1 MTDVEELVVQGVG
14 GGEGE
19 PAVES
24 GECDITLKVEGG
36 ETEFEVRQGDGSTGE
51 EEEAGEGGV
60 EG

>member
-1 MTDVEELVVQGVG
+1 M
-14 GGEGE
+14 GEGE
-19 PAVES
+19 PAIES
-24 GECDITLKVEGG
+24 GKGDVGLEVEGG

>member
-24 GECDITLKVEGG
+24 GEGDITLEVEGG